1 MLCIISVL
9 DMLMEMEQNKIEA
22 KALRFFE
29 RAALQGYPEAQN
41 NAGYMYINGEGTE
54 VNLQKGLY
62 WLTKAVNNGN
72 KKAINTIWQYYKW
85 AGDTEQYIRAI
96 QWGAAHEVEECIAE
110 LNRLNMDNTQSG
122 THVSNYEGVVENPK
136 PVYDTDTGRGICP
149 VCGKPISPQT
159 TTCPHC
165 KELIW
170 EE

>member
-1 MLCIISVL
+1 
-9 DMLMEMEQNKIEA
+9 
-22 KALRFFE
+22 
-29 RAALQGYPEAQN
+29 
-41 NAGYMYINGEGTE
+41 MYINGEGTE

-85 AGDTEQYIRAI
+85 DGDTEHYIRAI

-136 PVYDTDTGRGICP
+136 PVYDTETGRGICP